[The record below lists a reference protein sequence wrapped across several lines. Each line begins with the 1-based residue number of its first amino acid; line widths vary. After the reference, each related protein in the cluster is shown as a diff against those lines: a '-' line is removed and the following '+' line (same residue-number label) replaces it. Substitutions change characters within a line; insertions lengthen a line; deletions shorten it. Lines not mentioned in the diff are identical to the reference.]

1 MNSRREAGLALLGG
15 IGGAV
20 LTLFAASRPWADGQA
35 VQGTLRAPLEVSG
48 GSLVP
53 VVPALGLAA
62 LAGVLA
68 VLATRGWAR
77 AVVGAVL
84 ALCGLVVAG
93 AALAQRD
100 PDSGELARRAGDA
113 LGTAT
118 ATATGGGTAW
128 PWLAVVG
135 GLLIATAGLATAAR
149 GRGWPAMS
157 SRYERPVGGEESAVR
172 APSHPRRTA
181 ETPLDQWRAIDR
193 GEDPTDGPVQS
204 TE

>member
-1 MNSRREAGLALLGG
+1 MNPRREAVLALLGG

-77 AVVGAVL
+77 TVVGAVV

-93 AALAQRD
+93 SALTQRD
-100 PDSGELARRAGDA
+100 PDSDELARRAGDA

-118 ATATGGGTAW
+118 ATADGGGTAW
-128 PWLAVVG
+128 PWLALVG
-135 GLLIATAGLATAAR
+135 GLLIAAAGLATAAR
-149 GRGWPAMS
+149 GRAWPAMS
-157 SRYERPVGGEESAVR
+157 SRYERPVADEESSARTPPR
-172 APSHPRRTA
+172 ANRTA
-181 ETPLDQWRAIDR
+181 DTALDQWRAIDR
-193 GEDPTDGPVQS
+193 GHDPTDGPVQS
-204 TE
+204 AE